1 MYKVLGSFFSGLII
15 GALFVG
21 WWMHSR
27 DHAGG
32 PSFATPFQAVLL
44 DNGQVYYGKVEGLG
58 SDFPIVRDVFYVQQ
72 SQDPTTKA
80 VTNVLIR
87 RGQEWHGPDYTVI
100 NARHL
105 VMVEPIGSN
114 SKVAQLIQEQ
124 QSKK

>member
-1 MYKVLGSFFSGLII
+1 MYKIVVAFFIGVII

-21 WWMHSR
+21 WWMHGR
-27 DHAGG
+27 DRSDG
-32 PSFATPFQAVLL
+32 PAFATPFQAVLL

-58 SDFPIVRDVFYVQQ
+58 SDFPIVRDVYYVQQ

-114 SKVAQLIQEQ
+114 SKVAELIREQ